1 MPKFILNCAVTGAI
15 HTPTMAPYLPVK
27 PRDIA
32 AQAIEAAHSGASTVH
47 VHARDPQNGMPT
59 GNTDIMGEIVSTIH
73 AKCDVV
79 ICITTG
85 GGMNMTVDER
95 IAAVPLFKP
104 ELASCNLGSMNFA
117 LFPVLEKIKEWKY
130 DWEAQYLGMSKDFIF
145 RNTFADLE
153 RIMKTFKES
162 GTKPE
167 FEAYD
172 IGHLHNAHYFYSRG
186 EIENPFYVQFVT
198 GILGGIASTIPHLVH
213 MKQTGVELFGDNFMF
228 STIGAGRH
236 ELPLATTSL
245 FLGGAARV
253 GLEDNLWLSPG
264 EMATSNAALVEKMVR
279 IAREFGYEP
288 YTPDETRKIL
298 KLKGRDKVSM

>member
-1 MPKFILNCAVTGAI
+1 
-15 HTPTMAPYLPVK
+15 MAPYLPIK
-27 PRDIA
+27 PQDIA
-32 AQAIEAAHSGASTVH
+32 KQAIDAANAGASTVH
-47 VHARDPQNGMPT
+47 IHARDPESGIPT
-59 GNTDIMGEIVSTIH
+59 SNLDIMGEIVSTIH
-73 AKCDVV
+73 AKSDVI

-95 IAAVPLFKP
+95 IAAVPRYKP

-130 DWEAQYLGMSKDFIF
+130 EWEPQYLGMSKDFIF

-153 RIMKTFKES
+153 RIINVFKES

-172 IGHLHNAHYFYSRG
+172 IGHLHNANYFYSRG
-186 EIENPFYVQFVT
+186 DIDNPFYVQFVT
-198 GILGGIASTIPHLVH
+198 GILGGIASTVPHLVH
-213 MKQTGVELFGDNFMF
+213 MKQTGEELFGKDFMF

-236 ELPLATTSL
+236 ELPLATTSI
-245 FLGGAARV
+245 FLGGGARV

-264 EMATSNAALVEKMVR
+264 EMATSNAALVEKMAR
-279 IAREFGYEP
+279 IAKDFGYQP
-288 YTPDETRKIL
+288 YSPDETRNIL
-298 KLKGRDKVSM
+298 KLKGRDKVNM